1 MPAKNKGGRPSGF
14 TEKTKAKIEKLAKR
28 GFTHLEIAEIID
40 VTERTITNWVKKY
53 PELFLPLKD
62 WKAEADEKVEV
73 SLYERACGY
82 EHLETKVQYVNDE
95 WQTKDI
101 TKHYPPDPTSMIF
114 WLKNRQPSKW
124 RDKAEIDV
132 THIIDKITVEFVKAG
147 D

>member
-1 MPAKNKGGRPSGF
+1 MAGRPSNFGKVNKDAVEFMCKKGF
-14 TEKTKAKIEKLAKR
+14 TDAQIQMCLHVSDKTWSL
-28 GFTHLEIAEIID
+28 
-40 VTERTITNWVKKY
+40 WKKNNDEFY
-53 PELFLPLKD
+53 ASIKD

-95 WQTKDI
+95 WQKIDT
-101 TKHYPPDPTSMIF
+101 TRHYPPDPTSMIF
-114 WLKNRQPSKW
+114 WLKNRQPAKW